1 MMLKRKI
8 KIIVFAGW
16 SFIAGI
22 PGSVSAQSISQ
33 QIKLPSVLP
42 PSPEAAAINKDA
54 QLSVGLLTGAAN
66 ASIPFCEIK
75 MNGFTLPVGINYS
88 ANGMKVDE
96 VPSRTGINWSLN
108 AGGVISRIV
117 HGRPDDQST
126 RLVKPSNLYGWNQQM
141 YDYINQLADETA
153 NKDGEPDEYRFSGP
167 GFSGKFIIADDGSIV
182 QIPYSNLKIEMVG
195 SLTEIRITNTEGIV
209 FKYGNTGATERTNTH
224 SLSGKNTFN
233 VNTKT
238 AFYLYRIDL
247 PNGDFINLN
256 YAAISTVVKQ
266 GITQT
271 AKSPAII
278 NPYPTAT
285 SAAYS
290 EVVNSVSYNTYYL
303 SSISTSDY
311 QNVFFNYE
319 ARPDDSNDN
328 RLKSVFLSAGGL
340 SKTYYLTYTD
350 PPTGGAGQSHSLSLY
365 NERFFLKT
373 VYRLLAID
381 DFTFDTIRHVF
392 DYEDYEN
399 LPPRLSYSQDH
410 YGFYNGKYNQNLLPD
425 NYDYNNWAGSYATAN
440 RTPDA
445 NYAVKGMLKKITYPT
460 GGNDQFE
467 YVSNGNSGGVRVSAV
482 SAYDPVTN
490 KTTKKYYTYGYAN
503 TSPGPIYE
511 TEFQTATTVNGGLEI
526 RYSRVINSNSVASL
540 FMYNNSQVAFSTVT
554 EADDPAY
561 KNGGIEHQYDAYAVY
576 GGNVLMGAAIHDLPT
591 GTSTNT
597 HGYETGTRYFNKN
610 FTTVKEV
617 NNYYAMAPAPIISY
631 ISIRARR
638 RYDYSLTLPVDA
650 DDQHPLDANYY
661 QYESRWPRLD
671 STVVKEYDTDN
682 KVLKS
687 KTSYTYGLPVNM
699 QPSSIVTTRSTGA
712 QVLNEKKYPTD
723 YTTAPYTTMV
733 QKNILTPVVEDRVS
747 EPGQLLYFTQNNYLD
762 WFSDG
767 KILLP
772 QLVFAQKGTN
782 TGENRMRFHSYDNTG
797 NVLEVSMENG
807 QRVSYI
813 WDYNNKFPVAETKNA
828 SVADVAYTSF
838 EATGKGNWAFAG
850 LPVNN
855 AASFTGNY
863 LYTLSAGSITKT
875 ITAATVYKVFYW
887 LKNAT
892 GTATVNGLAGTL
904 KATRNGWS
912 CYEHLITG
920 TTVVTIAGTGT
931 IDELRLHPR
940 DAQMVSYT
948 YFPYVGINS
957 ICSPNQTVTYYEYDL
972 LQRLRLIRDQDK
984 NIIKQFDY
992 KFNQTIAP
1000 CASTAA
1006 VWQATGTVRCVK
1018 NNPDNNNNTGDK
1030 EVEEKDVN
1038 NCSSSYLQKRWTLVT
1053 GAAALCP
1060 PVANCTGADKR
1071 VINGVCN
1078 TGSKIY
1084 LTGVYI
1090 GNGLYE
1096 CTYKYYWF
1104 TDGYYGTQV
1113 FTEQSTIDCTLQ

>member
-1 MMLKRKI
+1 MLKRKI
-8 KIIVFAGW
+8 KIIVFAVSG
-16 SFIAGI
+16 FIACI
-22 PGSVSAQSISQ
+22 PGAVSAQSISR

-75 MNGFTLPVGINYS
+75 MSGFTLPIGINYS

-108 AGGVISRIV
+108 AGGVVSRIV

-126 RLVKPSNLYGWNQQM
+126 RLVKPANLYAWDQQM
-141 YDYINQLADETA
+141 YDYINQLSDETA

-167 GFSGKFIIADDGSIV
+167 GFSGKFIVADNGSIV

-195 SLTEIRITNTEGIV
+195 NLTEIKITNTEGIV
-209 FKYGNTGATERTNTH
+209 FKYGNTGATEKTNTH

-233 VNTKT
+233 LVTKT
-238 AFYLYRIDL
+238 AFYLYRIDF

-256 YAAISTVVKQ
+256 YTAISTVVKQ

-271 AKSPAII
+271 AKSPASI
-278 NPYPTAT
+278 NQYPTAT
-285 SAAYS
+285 SATYS

-303 SSISTSDY
+303 SSISTSDF

-319 ARPDDSNDN
+319 ARPDLSSDN
-328 RLKSVFLSAGGL
+328 RLKSVFLSAGAL
-340 SKTYYLTYTD
+340 SKTYYLTYTN
-350 PPTGGAGQSHSLSLY
+350 PPTSGTGQSHALSDY
-365 NERFFLKT
+365 NTRFFLKS

-381 DFTFDTIRHVF
+381 DLTFDTIRHVF

-445 NYAVKGMLKKITYPT
+445 AYSVKGMLKKITYPT

-511 TEFQTATTVNGGLEI
+511 TEFQTATTVNGGLQI
-526 RYSRVINSNSVASL
+526 QYSRVINSNSVASL
-540 FMYNNSQVAFSTVT
+540 FMYDNSQVAFSAVT

-576 GGNVLMGAAIHDLPT
+576 GGNVLMGAVIHDLPT

-597 HGYETGTRYFNKN
+597 HGYETGTRYFNRN

-617 NNYYAMAPAPIISY
+617 NNYYAMAPAPLINY
-631 ISIRARR
+631 ISMRARR
-638 RYDYSLTLPVDA
+638 RYDYSLTLPVGS
-650 DDQHPLDANYY
+650 DDHHPLDANYY

-682 KVLKS
+682 KILKS

-699 QPSSIVTTRSTGA
+699 QPATIITTRSTGA

-733 QKNILTPVVEDRVS
+733 QKNILTPVIEDRVS

-762 WFSDG
+762 WFGDG
-767 KILLP
+767 KIFVP

-813 WDYNNKFPVAETKNA
+813 WDYNNKFPIAETKNA

-838 EATGKGNWAFAG
+838 EATGKGNWTFTGIPA
-850 LPVNN
+850 NN

-863 LYTLSAGSITKT
+863 LYALSAGSITKT
-875 ITAATVYKVFYW
+875 ITAGNIYKIFYW

-931 IDELRLHPR
+931 IDELRLHPK

-957 ICSPNQTVTYYEYDL
+957 MCSPNQTVTYYEYDL
-972 LQRLRLIRDQDK
+972 LQRLRLVRDQDK

-1038 NCSSSYLQKRWTLVT
+1038 NCSSTYLQKRWTLVT

-1060 PVANCTGADKR
+1060 PVANCTGPDKR
-1071 VINGVCN
+1071 VINGVCY
-1078 TGSKIY
+1078 TGFKSY
-1084 LTGVYI
+1084 LSSVYL

-1096 CTYKYYWF
+1096 CTYKYYW
-1104 TDGYYGTQV
+1104 TIDGYWGTQL
-1113 FTEQSTIDCTLQ
+1113 FTEQSTIMYCSVE